1 MNNVSDVSLS
11 TTNSNLLSGSI
22 KWTGLGSGTDFSS
35 VVEQLVELEKT
46 NMYRLESWR
55 EEWVEKISSLEDL
68 DSYMNS
74 LRLNAEDLNT
84 YSKFYTR
91 TATSS
96 STSTVTV
103 ANTSMTDPGTHTVE
117 VGENIVGQIISRPW
131 EETAAVGGAAGST
144 MTITVGET
152 SVDLVEGVDWDST
165 GDIYALA
172 AAIGA
177 AAGSIVQDVK
187 VVDDKERSD
196 ELPGGPG
203 TYKRLVIVA
212 KEGGTDNQIS
222 VSDPTDLSMDEK
234 LFDNP
239 YFTPGQGWLSDVD
252 INRTETGYTGSTNKT
267 FSFRMVDTGIMGEDE
282 IEVQWADDEGNSGSF
297 VVAAD
302 DPLDGSVTYEVAQGL
317 EIWFTDSGGDNRI
330 FANDSFTIDAHAPT
344 LQTAQDKGLAQVE
357 KRVHEGFKDLITPIT
372 TAAAE
377 FTYRYA
383 GETYSVN
390 VAANAKL
397 ENLVSAINDDPDNKN
412 VVASIINDGMGTST
426 SYHLVLTG
434 KETGAEHTIEIV
446 SETLTDLDAGEDQF
460 EVAQQAT
467 DAMIKIDGYPKESY
481 DYVHRSTNTAGDV
494 IDGVVLEL
502 HDTGESTITI
512 ANDIDAMKDK
522 IEQFVQSINFVLDY
536 IRQETA
542 YDSDTGESGVMIGN
556 YSYDMVRNAINEI
569 LSESIPGLDR
579 ENDTYTVFSQ
589 IGLQTDPDND
599 GQWIVDSNKLD
610 EALNN
615 DLDAVARLFVLDEDH
630 NGQTV
635 TGVCERL
642 AEKLDAFTDSETG
655 IANVLITNY
664 TGIIKGIDDK
674 LAQEE
679 RRINLVQQRLE
690 EKFARLETT
699 LGELSGQSEYIESQ
713 LDQLPDVGG

>member
-1 MNNVSDVSLS
+1 MSDVSLS
-11 TTNSNLLSGSI
+11 TSNSNLLSGSI

-35 VVEQLVELEKT
+35 VVDQLVELEKT

-55 EEWVEKISSLEDL
+55 KEWVEKISSLEDL
-68 DSYMNS
+68 DRYMNS
-74 LRLNAEDLNT
+74 LRLNAEDLST

-117 VGENIVGQIISRPW
+117 VGKNIVGQIISRPW

-165 GDIYALA
+165 GDIYDLA
-172 AAIGA
+172 AAIEA
-177 AAGSIVQDVK
+177 AAGSIIQDVR

-212 KEGGTDNQIS
+212 QEGGTDNQIS

-234 LFDNP
+234 IFDNP
-239 YFTPGQGWLSDVD
+239 YFTPGQGWLSDLD

-317 EIWFTDSGGDNRI
+317 EIWFTGSGGDNRI

-383 GETYSVN
+383 GETYTVK

-397 ENLVSAINDDPDNKN
+397 ENLVSAINNDPDNKN
-412 VVASIINDGMGTST
+412 VVASIINDGLGTST

-446 SETLTDLDAGEDQF
+446 SETLTDLDAGEAQF

-467 DAMIKIDGYPKESY
+467 DAMIKIDGYPKSY

-494 IDGVVLEL
+494 IDGIVLEL

-522 IEQFVQSINFVLDY
+522 IEQFVQSINFVLNY
-536 IRQETA
+536 VRQETA
-542 YDSDTGESGVMIGN
+542 YDPDSKESGVMIGN

-579 ENDTYTVFSQ
+579 EKTTPTLFFLKSDYRPTRIMTASGSWTAPCWMKRS
-589 IGLQTDPDND
+589 IKTWRPWPDCSCWMRTTTDRPSP
-599 GQWIVDSNKLD
+599 GY
-610 EALNN
+610 
-615 DLDAVARLFVLDEDH
+615 
-630 NGQTV
+630 
-635 TGVCERL
+635 
-642 AEKLDAFTDSETG
+642 
-655 IANVLITNY
+655 ANAWPKN
-664 TGIIKGIDDK
+664 
-674 LAQEE
+674 
-679 RRINLVQQRLE
+679 
-690 EKFARLETT
+690 
-699 LGELSGQSEYIESQ
+699 SM
-713 LDQLPDVGG
+713 P